1 MDHLR
6 MGKKNTGGLNKLFV
20 MFTMF
25 CVFISS
31 QAFSQ
36 EVEAAV
42 DTTSIRI
49 GEQVRYNIA
58 VETDSI
64 DLVVFPE
71 GQTFSPM
78 EMVESYP
85 VDTNRVRD
93 RFRLI
98 REYSLTQWD
107 SGSYT
112 IPRQRVTINNNV
124 FFTDS
129 ILVQVGTVVVDTT
142 KQKMFPIKPAVEV
155 PSRFFIPKWA
165 WWIIGLLLLAGLGIY
180 LFFRRRK
187 KKAEAAKKLPPYEQ
201 AIFELQ
207 ELDSSDL
214 LATREV
220 KEYYSRLSAAVRH
233 YLDGEVYDHA
243 MESTTSELIDYL
255 ERERKQGRLN
265 LTDQTISRLRII
277 LERADLAKF
286 ANSRPDVLTARE
298 DRSSVENVINDT
310 RASIPQPSEEDL
322 LRDQQYREKLA
333 RKKKIRKL
341 VTGIAVVI
349 ILISGA
355 TAYVISTQGFGY
367 FKDTYL
373 GNKSK
378 SMLEGEWIRSEY
390 GSPPVTITTPMVLKR
405 VLSDS
410 SAISSGKEI
419 FRAGDI
425 DQNLYIDLNTR
436 PVSQGFKLQSAVEEV
451 YGYLEKRGARNII
464 TKQEKISTLNGAE
477 GLRIFGTMGI
487 KTEESGGVLQKKYE
501 ILNFA
506 EAGGYQQIVVIYNE
520 GDNYAEEIAQ
530 RITTSVELR
539 NIEE

>member
-25 CVFISS
+25 CVFSSS
-31 QAFSQ
+31 QALSQ

>member
-6 MGKKNTGGLNKLFV
+6 MWKKNTGGLNKLV
-20 MFTMF
+20 VIFTMF
-25 CVFISS
+25 CVLSSS

-36 EVEAAV
+36 EVKAAV

-58 VETDSI
+58 VETDSV

-85 VDTNRVRD
+85 VDTNRID
-93 RFRLI
+93 DKFRLI
-98 REYSLTQWD
+98 REYALTQWD

-129 ILVQVGTVVVDTT
+129 VLVQVGTVVVDTT

-155 PSRFFIPKWA
+155 PSRFFIPEWA
-165 WWIIGLLLLAGLGIY
+165 WWILGLLLLAGLGTY

-187 KKAEAAKKLPPYEQ
+187 KKAEAAKTLPPYEQ

-214 LATREV
+214 LENREV

-243 MESTTSELIDYL
+243 MESTTSELIQYL

-265 LTDQTISRLRII
+265 LTDQTVNRLKII

-286 ANSRPDVLTARE
+286 ANSRPDVFTAKE

-310 RASIPQPSEEDL
+310 RSSIPQPSEEDL

-341 VTGIAVVI
+341 ITGITVVI

-355 TAYVISTQGFGY
+355 TAYIISTQGFGY

-405 VLSDS
+405 VLGDS
-410 SAISSGKEI
+410 SAISLGKEI

-425 DQNLYIDLNTR
+425 DQNMYIDLNTR
-436 PVSQGFKLQSAVEEV
+436 PVNQGFKLQSAVEEI

-487 KTEESGGVLQKKYE
+487 KTEESDNVLQKKYE
-501 ILNFA
+501 ILNYA
-506 EAGGYQQIVVIYNE
+506 EGGGYQQIVVIYNE
-520 GDNYAEEIAQ
+520 GDSYAEEIAQ

>member
-1 MDHLR
+1 

-214 LATREV
+214 LAAREV

>member
-1 MDHLR
+1 MW
-6 MGKKNTGGLNKLFV
+6 KKNARDSKMQFLGNII
-20 MFTMF
+20 F
-25 CVFISS
+25 CVFLFLGSS
-31 QAFSQ
+31 NVVSQ
-36 EVEAAV
+36 QVESSV
-42 DTTSIRI
+42 DTASIRI
-49 GEQVRYNIA
+49 GEQIRYNIT
-58 VETDSI
+58 VETDST

-71 GQTFSPM
+71 GQSFSPL

-85 VDTNRVRD
+85 ADTNRIQE

-98 REYSLTQWD
+98 KEYTLTQWD

-112 IPRQRVTINNNV
+112 IPRQRVTINNNT

-129 ILVQVGTVVVDTT
+129 LLVEVGTVTVDTT
-142 KQKMFPIKPAVEV
+142 KQKMFPIKPSVEV
-155 PSRFFIPKWA
+155 PSGLSVPNWA
-165 WWIIGLLLLAGLGIY
+165 WWVLGVLLLAVLGIY

-207 ELDSSDL
+207 ELDSSHL
-214 LATREV
+214 LENREV

-243 MESTTSELIDYL
+243 MESTTSELINYL
-255 ERERKQGRLN
+255 EKERERGRLN
-265 LTDQTISRLRII
+265 LTDETIRRLKII

-286 ANSRPDVLTARE
+286 ANSRPDVITARE

-310 RASIPQPSEEDL
+310 KASIPQPSEEDL

-341 VTGIAVVI
+341 VTGIAVII

-355 TAYVISTQGFGY
+355 TAYIISTQGFGY

-378 SMLEGEWIRSEY
+378 DMLEGEWIRSEY

-405 VLSDS
+405 VLADS
-410 SAISSGKEI
+410 AAIASEKEI

-425 DQNLYIDLNTR
+425 DQNLYVDLNTR
-436 PVSQGFKLQSAVEEV
+436 SVGQNFNLDSAVEEV

-464 TKQEKISTLNGAE
+464 TKQEEISTLNDAK
-477 GLRIFGTMGI
+477 GLKIYGTMGLQ
-487 KTEESGGVLQKKYE
+487 TEKSDKILQKQYA

-520 GDNYAEEIAQ
+520 GDTYAEEIAQ

-539 NIEE
+539 NIEN

>member
-1 MDHLR
+1 MW
-6 MGKKNTGGLNKLFV
+6 KKNTKGLNMLLLV
-20 MFTMF
+20 NTMF
-25 CVFISS
+25 CIFLFLNSS
-31 QAFSQ
+31 QAFTQ
-36 EVEAAV
+36 EVEVSV

-49 GEQVRYNIA
+49 GEQIRYSIA
-58 VETDSI
+58 VETDST
-64 DLVVFPE
+64 DLIVFPE
-71 GQTFSPM
+71 GQTFSPL

-85 VDTNRVRD
+85 ADTNLVRD

-98 REYSLTQWD
+98 KQYALTQWD

-112 IPRQRVTINNNV
+112 IPRQRVAINNTV

-129 ILVQVGTVVVDTT
+129 LLIEVGTVVVDTT
-142 KQKMFPIKPAVEV
+142 QQKMFPIKPSVEV
-155 PSRFFIPKWA
+155 PSGFYMPNWA
-165 WWIIGLLLLAGLGIY
+165 WWIIGLLLLTALGIY
-180 LFFRRRK
+180 VFFRRKK

-207 ELDSSDL
+207 ELDNSHL
-214 LATREV
+214 LENREV

-243 MESTTSELIDYL
+243 MESTTSELIHYL
-255 ERERKQGRLN
+255 ERERELGRLN
-265 LTDQTISRLRII
+265 LTDETIRRLKII

-286 ANSRPDVLTARE
+286 ANSHPDVITARE
-298 DRSSVENVINDT
+298 DRSSVEHVINDT
-310 RASIPQPSEEDL
+310 KASIPQPSEEDL
-322 LRDQQYREKLA
+322 LRDQQYREKLE

-355 TAYVISTQGFGY
+355 TAYIISTQGFSY
-367 FKDTYL
+367 FKDNYL
-373 GNKSK
+373 GNISK
-378 SMLEGEWIRSEY
+378 NMLEGEWIRSEY

-405 VLSDS
+405 ELADS

-425 DQNLYIDLNTR
+425 GQNLYIDLNTR
-436 PVSQGFKLQSAVEEV
+436 PVGQDFNLQSAVEEV

-477 GLRIFGTMGI
+477 GLRIFGTMGMELE
-487 KTEESGGVLQKKYE
+487 KSGKILQKQYA

-506 EAGGYQQIVVIYNE
+506 EGGGYQQIVVIYNE
-520 GDNYAEEIAQ
+520 GDAYAEEMAQ
-530 RITTSVELR
+530 RITNSVELR

>member
-1 MDHLR
+1 MW
-6 MGKKNTGGLNKLFV
+6 KKNTGALNKLF
-20 MFTMF
+20 FTNLMF
-25 CVFISS
+25 CVFLLLNSL
-31 QAFSQ
+31 QVFSQ
-36 EVEAAV
+36 EVEASV

-58 VETDSI
+58 VETDST

-71 GQTFSPM
+71 GQTFSPL

-85 VDTNRVRD
+85 ADTNRVQD

-98 REYSLTQWD
+98 REYALTQWD

-129 ILVQVGTVVVDTT
+129 ILIKVGTVAVDTT
-142 KQKMFPIKPAVEV
+142 KQKMFPIKPSIEV
-155 PSRFFIPKWA
+155 SSGVYFPKWA
-165 WWIIGLLLLAGLGIY
+165 WWVIGLLLLAGLGIY
-180 LFFRRRK
+180 LFFRRKK
-187 KKAEAAKKLPPYEQ
+187 KKAEAAKSLPPYEQ
-201 AIFELQ
+201 AIFELKQ
-207 ELDSSDL
+207 LDSSDL
-214 LATREV
+214 LENREV
-220 KEYYSRLSAAVRH
+220 KEYYSRLSAAVRN

-243 MESTTSELIDYL
+243 MESTTSELIYYL
-255 ERERKQGRLN
+255 ERERELGRLN
-265 LTDQTISRLRII
+265 LTDETIRRLKTI

-286 ANSRPDVLTARE
+286 ANSRPDVITARE

-310 RASIPQPSEEDL
+310 KASIPQPSEEDL
-322 LRDQQYREKLA
+322 LRDQQYREKLE

-341 VTGIAVVI
+341 VIGISVVI

-355 TAYVISTQGFGY
+355 TAYIISTQGFDY

-378 SMLEGEWIRSEY
+378 DLLEGEWIRSEY

-405 VLSDS
+405 ALADS

-425 DQNLYIDLNTR
+425 GHNVYIDLNTR
-436 PVSQGFKLQSAVEEV
+436 SVGQGFELQSAVEEV
-451 YGYLEKRGARNII
+451 YGYLERRGARNII

-487 KTEESGGVLQKKYE
+487 QTEKSDKVLQKQYA

-506 EAGGYQQIVVIYNE
+506 EGGGYQQIVLIYNE
-520 GDNYAEEIAQ
+520 GDKYAEEIAQ
-530 RITTSVELR
+530 RITNSVELR
-539 NIEE
+539 NTEE